1 MNESL
6 ENVVKVVSVEEFL
19 KDYSYLDGYDDI
31 VTCNASEIV
40 FKSNYVNNGF
50 SVQLVKIS
58 NITALSSIEDKM
70 EVFRNQL
77 KKEGF

>member
-1 MNESL
+1 MNDAF
-6 ENVVKVVSVEEFL
+6 ENAVKVVSVEEFL

-31 VTCNASEIV
+31 VTCNTSEIV

-58 NITALSSIEDKM
+58 NIEALKSIEDKM
-70 EVFRNQL
+70 NAFRDQL
-77 KKEGF
+77 QKEGF